1 MASSDSLQKLQS
13 AGVNTDQLSEAQRNV
28 LSSLSPS
35 EIDTMVS
42 IKQRL
47 EATGEVEGFARGD
60 TNNVGNSFF

>member
-1 MASSDSLQKLQS
+1 MASNASLQKLQS
-13 AGVNTDQLSEAQRNV
+13 AGVDTDKLSDAQRDV

-47 EATGEVEGFARGD
+47 EATGEVEGFMKGD

>member
-47 EATGEVEGFARGD
+47 EATGEVEGFMKGD